1 MKPILKLAM
10 SLRRLALS
18 TIACALA
25 GTAVAA
31 PAAPEGLG
39 QVQHIVVFY
48 LENRSF
54 DNLYGLFPGAD
65 GLQDLSKIAPQVD
78 KDGAAYDK
86 TTLPRA
92 LNLSLHMYKDG
103 DKPKDPK
110 DELKPI
116 DMRVPAGLPNA
127 PFRLDP
133 YIPLAAK
140 SGDLIHA
147 FFAEQRQ
154 IHGGKMDR
162 FVANGNTGLLPLG
175 YYDGSSLP
183 MWKLAREFTLT
194 DHFFHGAFGGSF
206 LNHFW
211 LICACS
217 PEIAPE
223 DWAAMDQ
230 KTLLSDPPGEGV
242 VDRAVW
248 ARAGHF
254 YGINTMQSVFQ
265 PHKAGTPGGELLP
278 PQTHDTIGDR
288 LSEKN
293 ISWAWYAG
301 GWNDAVNETPDPSFQ
316 FHHQPFA
323 YFAKYGE
330 GTPGRAAHL
339 KDETEFVKAIDSNT
353 LPAVTFWKPIGRD
366 NEHPGYA
373 DVLSGDIHAAQMV
386 ERIRKS
392 PGWKSTIIIVTYDE
406 HGGTWDHVA
415 PPEMDEWGPGT
426 RIPTMV
432 ISPFA
437 KKGVVDH
444 TVYNTDS
451 ILSLIEARYGLAPL
465 GTRDAASDPFSG
477 ALIFGKTG
485 GK

>member
-1 MKPILKLAM
+1 M
-10 SLRRLALS
+10 SLKTILIAAFSAGLS
-18 TIACALA
+18 CAA
-25 GTAVAA
+25 TAAYAA

-54 DNLYGLFPGAD
+54 DNLYGLFPGAE
-65 GLQDLSKIAPQVD
+65 GLQDLSNIPPQID
-78 KDGAAYDK
+78 KDGVPYDK
-86 TTLPRA
+86 ANLPRA
-92 LNLSLHMYKDG
+92 LNLNLHMFKD
-103 DKPKDPK
+103 DKKDDSKP
-110 DELKPI
+110 DLKPI
-116 DMRVPAGLPNA
+116 DTRVPAGLPNA

-133 YIPLAAK
+133 YIPLGAK
-140 SGDLIHA
+140 SGDLVHA
-147 FFAEQRQ
+147 FFTEQRQ

-162 FVANGNTGLLPLG
+162 FVANGNSGLLPMG

-183 MWKLAREFTLT
+183 MWKLASEFTLT

-217 PEIAPE
+217 PEITPE
-223 DWAAMDQ
+223 DWAVMDQ
-230 KTLLSDPPGEGV
+230 KTLLSDPPGEAV

-254 YGINTMQSVFQ
+254 YGVNTMQSVFS
-265 PHKAGTPGGELLP
+265 PHRASTLGGELLP

-293 ISWAWYAG
+293 VSWAWYSG
-301 GWNDAVNETPDPSFQ
+301 GWNDAINENPDPSFQ

-323 YFAKYGE
+323 YFAKYGD
-330 GTPGRAAHL
+330 GTPGRAQHL
-339 KDETEFVKAIDSNT
+339 KDETEFVKAIDGNT
-353 LPAVTFWKPIGRD
+353 LPAVSFWKPIGRD

-373 DVLSGDIHAAQMV
+373 DVLTGDIHAAQMV

-392 PGWKSTIIIVTYDE
+392 PAWKNTIIIVTYDE

-415 PPEMDEWGPGT
+415 PPVIDEWGPGT

-437 KKGVVDH
+437 KKGFVDH

-451 ILSLIEARYGLAPL
+451 ILSLIEARYGLTPL

-477 ALIFGKTG
+477 ALVFGKPAA
-485 GK
+485 K